1 MGIFDN
7 IRKAMQGNDNEP
19 EPDHHHEHG
28 AEAHA
33 HSHDPNE
40 TLTDAYV
47 GALEANRHEKDHYFH
62 HDPYS
67 PIPHEERETFE
78 GLNYYPP
85 ALDYQYTLALD
96 REEPEPVTFQ
106 TSTSDQQR
114 YFRIGIVRFEV
125 EGQPAELAIYES
137 EDGEDLF
144 LPFRD
149 ATSGKETYGA
159 GRYLE
164 PIALGND
171 ELLVDFNLAYNP
183 YCAYSP
189 DFSCPLPPIE
199 NWLKVPIRAG
209 EKTYREDEYPT

>member
-1 MGIFDN
+1 VSVFDR
-7 IRKAMQGNDNEP
+7 IRKSILGDDEENRIVET
-19 EPDHHHEHG
+19 
-28 AEAHA
+28 
-33 HSHDPNE
+33 HDDSPS
-40 TLTDAYV
+40 LHDSYIAY
-47 GALEANRHEKDHYFH
+47 LEEQREEKDHYFA

-67 PIPHEERETFE
+67 PLDPDERDTFK

-85 ALDYQYTLALD
+85 DPSYQYTLDLQRA
-96 REEPEPVTFQ
+96 EPEHVTFQ
-106 TSTSDQQR
+106 TSTGDQQH
-114 YFRIGIVRFEV
+114 YHRIGTVHFEV
-125 EGQPAELAIYES
+125 EGQAAQLAIYES
-137 EDGEDLF
+137 LEHGDLF

-149 ATSGKETYGA
+149 ATSGKESYGA

-171 ELLVDFNLAYNP
+171 RLLVDFNLAYNP

-209 EKTYREDEYPT
+209 ERNFS